1 MGQDIN
7 MKRIYFLLLI
17 VLTVSAI
24 ALLQQSGPT
33 IKGASFLPN
42 GDHACA
48 LVEGTMPYFI
58 NKGAISKLE
67 IPKLKPNE
75 YVITHSGYS
84 LSYNELN
91 EQANWVAYELTDEE
105 THAKVKRANKF
116 VVDPLVKTGTA
127 NDKDYAG
134 SGFDKGHLAPA
145 GDMGWSAQ
153 TMTESFYYSN
163 MSPQDLGF
171 NRGIWKRTEELVRSW
186 AIEYKSVY
194 VVTGPVLTG
203 GLQSIGS
210 DKVSVPKYFYKVI
223 LDYNPPD
230 IKGIGFV
237 IPNTGSKGALQSYA
251 VCIDE
256 VEAVTGIDFF
266 PLLPDDQ
273 ESVIEGNID
282 TNAWIWKS
290 SATNVKI
297 NKSNGTRRNSTMVQC
312 SGKTRKGTRCKNRT
326 NNISGRCYLH
336 LED

>member
-1 MGQDIN
+1 
-7 MKRIYFLLLI
+7 MKRFYFLLLI
-17 VLTVSAI
+17 FLSTYAFSQQTTITVDGKSISQIEDKSRAYND
-24 ALLQQSGPT
+24 SDR
-33 IKGASFLPN
+33 F
-42 GDHACA
+42 
-48 LVEGTMPYFI
+48 
-58 NKGAISKLE
+58 NKVKKPQIYKLE
-67 IPKLKPNE
+67 IPQLKPNE
-75 YVITHSGYS
+75 YVIIHSGYS

-91 EQANWVAYELTDEE
+91 EQANWVAYELTDIE
-105 THAKVKRANKF
+105 TNAKIKRENKF
-116 VVDPLVKTGTA
+116 VVDPMVKTGTA
-127 NDKDYAG
+127 NDKDYTG
-134 SGFDKGHLAPA
+134 NGFDKGHLAPA

-163 MSPQDLGF
+163 MSPQDPGF

-194 VVTGPVLTG
+194 VVTGPVLKD

-210 DKVSVPKYFYKVI
+210 NKVSVPIYFYKVI

-237 IPNTGSKGALQSYA
+237 IPNAGSKEALQSYA

>member
-1 MGQDIN
+1 M
-7 MKRIYFLLLI
+7 MKIFYFLLLI
-17 VLTVSAI
+17 FLSTIAFSQQTTIAVDGKSISQIEDKSRAYDDSDPFYTVKKP
-24 ALLQQSGPT
+24 QT
-33 IKGASFLPN
+33 
-42 GDHACA
+42 
-48 LVEGTMPYFI
+48 Y
-58 NKGAISKLE
+58 KLE